1 MGQLRRAQRSLLL
14 VQIFLNCR
22 RPCMCVSQ
30 VSVQCC
36 MHDFYLLLA
45 PCHADNACHATDA
58 EGKVNY
64 FEMATNLR
72 TLKVNKL
79 T

>member
-1 MGQLRRAQRSLLL
+1 
-14 VQIFLNCR
+14 
-22 RPCMCVSQ
+22 
-30 VSVQCC
+30 